1 MTQHITLG
9 GLPLVN
15 LKRKPFRTAA
25 LTIVVAMLTVAF
37 YGGSLLSM
45 NLEAGL
51 NSMQE
56 RMGADL
62 MVTPQNTK
70 NEAEALLTNGSAST
84 FYFTNEITDEVAKAD
99 GIDEIT
105 EQTYISSLARRML
118 RRESPDHRIQ
128 PRYRLR
134 DHPLDRIAVRRHAPA
149 RPDRCRSQ
157 HQRVGQQHG
166 QTLWAR
172 IPRGGAT
179 RQYRARRSTI
189 PCS

>member
-9 GLPLVN
+9 GLSLVN

-84 FYFTNEITDEVAKAD
+84 FYFTNEITDEVAHD
-99 GIDEIT
+99 GTAVLMVTHDPDAL
-105 EQTYISSLARRML
+105 TYVNRIYRMDRGVLA
-118 RRESPDHRIQ
+118 E
-128 PRYRLR
+128 
-134 DHPLDRIAVRRHAPA
+134 A
-149 RPDRCRSQ
+149 
-157 HQRVGQQHG
+157 
-166 QTLWAR
+166 
-172 IPRGGAT
+172 
-179 RQYRARRSTI
+179 
-189 PCS
+189 

>member
-70 NEAEALLTNGSAST
+70 NEAEALLTNG
-84 FYFTNEITDEVAKAD
+84 V
-99 GIDEIT
+99 
-105 EQTYISSLARRML
+105 
-118 RRESPDHRIQ
+118 
-128 PRYRLR
+128 
-134 DHPLDRIAVRRHAPA
+134 
-149 RPDRCRSQ
+149 
-157 HQRVGQQHG
+157 
-166 QTLWAR
+166 TLGV
-172 IPRGGAT
+172 PT
-179 RQYRARRSTI
+179 R
-189 PCS
+189 